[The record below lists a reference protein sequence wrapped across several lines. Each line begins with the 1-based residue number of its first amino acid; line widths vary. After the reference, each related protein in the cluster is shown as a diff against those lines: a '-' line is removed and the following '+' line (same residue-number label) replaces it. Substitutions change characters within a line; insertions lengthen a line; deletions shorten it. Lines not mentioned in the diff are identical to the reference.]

1 MSNTTTDVNATTRAL
16 ADSLKAA
23 MTKGTNGSYTAADNW
38 YGDNLP
44 EGLTV
49 EQRARFDEH
58 DSSVTAAA
66 VLALGELAVP
76 DMKENADVTEATLS
90 LNLGANRINTSVLR
104 DYVNGKESYHGHA
117 IASYEVNSAGVNRGE
132 LGLAMTAV
140 RSLADSLLG

>member
-1 MSNTTTDVNATTRAL
+1 MSKNTEVNSTTRAL

-23 MTKGTNGSYTAADNW
+23 MTGSKGNYTAADNW

-44 EGLTV
+44 EGLTT
-49 EQRARFDEH
+49 ELRARFDEH
-58 DSSVTAAA
+58 DSSVVAATA
-66 VLALGELAVP
+66 LALGELAVP
-76 DMKENADVTEATLS
+76 EMKENADITEATLA

-104 DYVNGKESYHGHA
+104 DYVHGKESYHGHV

-140 RSLADSLLG
+140 RNLADDLLG